1 MSFGA
6 FLSQGGWA
14 MGPIYLCSVV
24 AFGVFIKKILEF
36 RGARMGDLGW
46 FDAFIEALRT
56 KDVDRLGRS
65 LDGPSHPGTR
75 VLMAGLRVR
84 RLGPEHVAAEARRV
98 GTLELERA
106 EAYLPILSFIAQA
119 APLLGL
125 LGTVLGMVD
134 LFQGLQSAGL
144 DAIDLAQ
151 LSSGIWKA
159 LLTTAAGLTVALPT
173 LAAYSYLARRAET
186 LRVQLSN
193 LTQTTLTELA
203 LQAERD

>member
-1 MSFGA
+1 MSFGT

-24 AFGVFIKKILEF
+24 AFGVFIKKVVEL
-36 RGARMGDLGW
+36 RAARMGDLAW
-46 FDAFIEALRT
+46 FEAFVSALRAG
-56 KDVDRLGRS
+56 DEDAMHES
-65 LDGPSHPGTR
+65 LAGVSHPGSR
-75 VLMAGLRVR
+75 VLAAGLRVR
-84 RLGPEHVAAEARRV
+84 RLGAEHVAAEARRL

-106 EAYLPILSFIAQA
+106 ESYLPVLSFIAQA

-134 LFQGLQSAGL
+134 LFQGLQSAGME
-144 DAIDLAQ
+144 AIDLAQ

-159 LLTTAAGLTVALPT
+159 LLTTAAGLTVALPS
-173 LAAYSYLARRAET
+173 LAAYSYLIRRADT

-203 LQAERD
+203 LGEAR

>member
-14 MGPIYLCSVV
+14 MWPIYLCSVV
-24 AFGVFIKKILEF
+24 AFGVFFKKIVEL
-36 RGARMGDLGW
+36 RAARMGDLRW
-46 FDAFIEALRT
+46 FDGFLAALREG
-56 KDVDRLGRS
+56 DEDAMDQS
-65 LDGPSHPGTR
+65 LSGVSHPGSR
-75 VLMAGLRVR
+75 VLTAGLRVR
-84 RLGPEHVAAEARRV
+84 RLGAEHVAAEARRV

-106 EAYLPILSFIAQA
+106 EAYLPVLSFIAQA

-134 LFQGLQSAGL
+134 LFQGLQSGGMES
-144 DAIDLAQ
+144 IDLAQ

-159 LLTTAAGLTVALPT
+159 LLTTAAGLTVALPS
-173 LAAYSYLARRAET
+173 LAAYSYLIRRADA
-186 LRVQLSN
+186 LRVQISN

-203 LQAERD
+203 LGEQG